1 MGETATV
8 VQTIISTLTTL
19 VTAFAGYVTTWV
31 STIFAS
37 GNELLVVALVMPL
50 IGVGITLIRRLMGG
64 GNRL

>member
-1 MGETATV
+1 METSM
-8 VQTIISTLTTL
+8 VQTIISTLTSL

-37 GNELLVVALVMPL
+37 GNEMLVVALVLPL
-50 IGVGITLIRRLMGG
+50 VGVGISIIRRLLGG

>member
-1 MGETATV
+1 MTEPTM
-8 VQTIISTLTTL
+8 VQTIISTLTSL

-37 GNELLVVALVMPL
+37 GNELLVVALVLPL
-50 IGVGITLIRRLMGG
+50 VGVGITIIKRLMSG